1 MTSQKHSKPPS
12 SGTAGFFQTKPKVLN
27 PFLDDVAL
35 QRVFSTYLPADL
47 QRTLA
52 PDLHR
57 FGALILS
64 PRVLAHTADAER
76 NPPYVK
82 TWDSF
87 GRRVDQI
94 VTSAGWR
101 ALTALGQAEGIVA
114 IPFERAHGAYSRVHQ
129 FLLYHM
135 WSGSAALA
143 TCPSAMTDGAA
154 RLLALEL
161 ADPRLAAAQRRVF
174 EDALRRLTSRDPAT
188 AWTSGQWMTE
198 RAGGSD
204 VAGTETQAALLHAAP
219 AGSDA
224 HGNALGDYAVD
235 GFKWFSS
242 ATDSQMAVLLARS
255 PDGALSAFFA
265 PMRRQHHPPSS
276 SSSPSPSSD
285 DDPTE
290 LNGIAIQR
298 LKPKLGTRPVP
309 TAELELRGLRAH
321 PLGPPGSGVR
331 RIATVLN
338 VTRAH
343 NAASAVGLWG
353 RGLGAARAFAR
364 VRRVRG
370 GQLLAANALHVRALA
385 AQAVEYRGAM
395 HLAFGVAALLGVVE
409 GEEGTEWMARVGVGV
424 GDAAPLLR
432 VLTPVAKALT
442 ARAAVAGLAE
452 CMEALGG
459 VGYLENEDPELN
471 VARLF
476 RDANVLSIWEGT
488 TNVMADDLV
497 RVVKG
502 KEGEKALG
510 SYAGRAVTGLD
521 FKAER

>member
-1 MTSQKHSKPPS
+1 MTTDNLNESQ
-12 SGTAGFFQTKPKVLN
+12 LN
-27 PFLDDVAL
+27 LSAA
-35 QRVFSTYLPADL
+35 YLPADL

-57 FGALILS
+57 FGALVLS

-161 ADPRLAAAQRRVF
+161 ADANLAAAQRRVF
-174 EDALRRLTSRDPAT
+174 EDAFRRLTSRDPAT

-204 VAGTETQAALLHAAP
+204 VAGTETQAALLGAAP

-242 ATDSQMAVLLARS
+242 ATDSQMAVLLART

-265 PMRRQHHPPSS
+265 PMRRQRQASS
-276 SSSPSPSSD
+276 PSSPSPSSDDTND

-321 PLGPPGSGVR
+321 ALGPPGSGVR

-343 NAASAVGLWG
+343 NAASAAGLWG

-364 VRRVRG
+364 VRQVRG
-370 GQLLAANALHVRALA
+370 GRLLRDSALHVRALA

-409 GEEGTEWMARVGVGV
+409 GEGGGTEWMARVGLGV

-502 KEGEKALG
+502 NEGEKALG
-510 SYAGRAVTGLD
+510 SVRRLVDGVVSTKGLAGSSTAEAIRLD